1 MGRLYDEYDELEFD
15 FADNATRKQML
26 RERLR
31 EKRRLASRRAFGP
44 GNKRKREDYE
54 DEFDD
59 YESYEEYGEFD
70 EYDDYD
76 DDEFDSYSGINT
88 D

>member
-1 MGRLYDEYDELEFD
+1 MRRLYDEYDELEFD
-15 FADNATRKQML
+15 FADNATRNRML
-26 RERLR
+26 REKLR

-44 GNKRKREDYE
+44 GNRRKREEFD

-59 YESYEEYGEFD
+59 FENYEEYD
-70 EYDDYD
+70 QYDDYDDYD
-76 DDEFDSYSGINT
+76 DDEFDSYAGIRT